1 MAWELRARYNVNK
14 PSIAGEEQR
23 QGRGKEG
30 EKDWVERRR
39 KLSKGPGGDKRI
51 MHRQQGVQGVEFES
65 QSESNTKGEKGVGS
79 PESAGWVGEK
89 ETASHTEKLKKKC
102 RKTAAARGKGGPAA
116 GKRMHGMSRSGK
128 RKK

>member
-51 MHRQQGVQGVEFES
+51 MHRQQQGCR
-65 QSESNTKGEKGVGS
+65 
-79 PESAGWVGEK
+79 GW
-89 ETASHTEKLKKKC
+89 SS
-102 RKTAAARGKGGPAA
+102 
-116 GKRMHGMSRSGK
+116 SRSPSPIQKARKESGVRNQRDGLGK
-128 RKK
+128 RKPQATLRN